1 MSKMFNYVTRMGDKT
16 GSVSAVIA
24 ALGCSACFPAIASLG
39 AAVGLGFLDQWE
51 WMFINTLM
59 PIAAWLVLVVNALG
73 WFNHRQWLRTV
84 LGMIGPIVLLLSLYP
99 WFKYGWSPYATY
111 SALAMMVAVSFWDI
125 FSPANK
131 HCDDSSCDTPKNEQV
146 QG

>member
-1 MSKMFNYVTRMGDKT
+1 MSNIFNFITRLGDKT
-16 GSVSAVIA
+16 GSLGALVA

-59 PIAAWLVLVVNALG
+59 PIAAWLVLVVNALA

-84 LGMIGPIVLLLSLYP
+84 LGMIGPVVLLLSLYP
-99 WFKYGWSPYATY
+99 WFQYGWSPYATY
-111 SALAMMVAVSFWDI
+111 SALAMMIVVSLWDM
-125 FSPANK
+125 FSPAHK
-131 HCDDSSCDTPKNEQV
+131 HCEISDNQETKS
-146 QG
+146 